1 MRRTSI
7 LDGMNVADLQ
17 AQLAAIQAAYLQLQS
32 GAKVAVA
39 GYAQGDGSR
48 SVSYTQADQAA
59 MVQTILLLQ
68 TQIDIATGAPRVNR
82 RAPMRPVFGS
92 HR

>member
-17 AQLAAIQAAYLQLQS
+17 AHLTALQTAYLQLQA
-32 GAKVAVA
+32 GAKTAVA

-48 SVSYTQADQAA
+48 SVTFQQSDQAA
-59 MVQTILLLQ
+59 MVQTILMLQ

-82 RAPMRPVFGS
+82 RAPMRPMFGS
-92 HR
+92 TR